1 MCWWVR
7 ELTRAA
13 ASAAP
18 WWCSRRRRRGRLR
31 GQQRA
36 RPLTAAS
43 GRSTVDSASASTT
56 RSSTSGGGSV
66 GSTSVHPAR
75 FSAAVRF
82 RFRGHGRRRVGR
94 TSSRASQAASSG
106 RSCSPSGTA
115 RDPSAASGLRG
126 LRPDGFIVRLPFVEP
141 PPSRRKGTDRVTEP
155 GQCKQIY
162 LAPRMP
168 RIMEPAPQ
176 LPRH

>member
-1 MCWWVR
+1 M
-7 ELTRAA
+7 
-13 ASAAP
+13 
-18 WWCSRRRRRGRLR
+18 WCSRRRHRGTPTGPATGATSGGGERPQHRRQHHR
-31 GQQRA
+31 QHH
-36 RPLTAAS
+36 
-43 GRSTVDSASASTT
+43 
-56 RSSTSGGGSV
+56 RSSTSGCGS
-66 GSTSVHPAR
+66 GRSASVHPAR

-94 TSSRASQAASSG
+94 TSSRASPAASSG

-141 PPSRRKGTDRVTEP
+141 PPSRRKDTDRGTEP
-155 GQCKQIY
+155 GKCKQMY

-168 RIMEPAPQ
+168 RIMEPAPK